1 MGFLDQLKRTFSG
14 SQEPGEND
22 EASHAHHH
30 HEHEPEVKEEVST
43 EAYIAALEAQR
54 AEKDSFFRMS
64 PYSPLEPEDRQGFT
78 GLDYYPPDP
87 GFQYALPLQPAAEPE
102 PLTFQTSTGDE
113 QNYFR
118 IGTVT
123 FEVEGESATMA
134 IYRSADH
141 DELFLPFHDA
151 TSGKET
157 YGAGRYLEPVELEDG
172 AVLVDFNL
180 AYNPYC
186 AYSPHYS
193 CPLPPVE
200 NWLKVPIRAGE
211 KDYKKPGDTDEDSL

>member
-1 MGFLDQLKRTFSG
+1 MGFLDQLKKTLSG
-14 SQEPGEND
+14 DEPPD
-22 EASHAHHH
+22 EHEEAGHRHHH
-30 HEHEPEVKEEVST
+30 DAEREEKEEVSQDT
-43 EAYIAALEAQR
+43 YIAALKAQR

-64 PYSPLEPEDRQGFT
+64 PYSPLEPEDRQVFT
-78 GLDYYPPDP
+78 GLDYYPPEP
-87 GFQYALPLQPAAEPE
+87 GFQYELSLQAAAEPE
-102 PLTFQTSTGDE
+102 PLIFQTSTGDE
-113 QNYFR
+113 QNFLR

-123 FEVEGESATMA
+123 FDVDGEPATLA
-134 IYRSADH
+134 IYRSVEH
-141 DELFLPFHDA
+141 DELFLPFRDA

-172 AVLVDFNL
+172 TILVDFNL

-193 CPLPPVE
+193 CPLPPFE

-211 KDYKKPGDTDEDSL
+211 KDYHKPGAADEAGL